1 MKIDVYLAFGSN
13 LGDRVS
19 AIQTGI
25 EFLEKSNV
33 ELVTLSSFYTS
44 RSKYLSD
51 QPEFVNC
58 VGHFTTKI
66 NPRELLDS
74 CMDAEKAAGRQKRE
88 QYGPREL
95 DVDLLLFGQQSVS
108 EVDLEIP
115 HHGIPDRLFVLVPLA
130 EVSNELIV
138 PGMGPVNELLEK
150 ARTTLPE
157 EEEPT
162 ILDVTGKASHMY

>member
-1 MKIDVYLAFGSN
+1 MKMDIYLAFGSN

-25 EFLEKSNV
+25 EFLKQRNV
-33 ELVTLSSFYTS
+33 ELLTLSSFYTS
-44 RSKYLSD
+44 RSKYLYD

-58 VGHFTTKI
+58 VGHFTTTI
-66 NPRELLDS
+66 GPRELLDS
-74 CMDAEKAAGRQKRE
+74 CMDTEKAAGREKRE
-88 QYGPREL
+88 RYGPREL
-95 DVDLLLFGQQSVS
+95 DVDLLLFGQQSVA

-115 HHGIPDRLFVLVPLA
+115 HPGIPDRLFVLVPLA
-130 EVSNELIV
+130 EVSSELIV

-150 ARTTLPE
+150 ARNTLPE

-162 ILDVTGKASHMY
+162 ILEGTG

>member
-1 MKIDVYLAFGSN
+1 MDIYLAFGSN

-25 EFLEKSNV
+25 EFLEQRNI

-58 VGHFTTKI
+58 VGHFTTTI
-66 NPRELLDS
+66 GPLELLDS
-74 CMDAEKAAGRQKRE
+74 CMDAEKAAGREKRE
-88 QYGPREL
+88 RYGPREL
-95 DVDLLLFGQQSVS
+95 DVDLLLFGQQSVA

-115 HHGIPDRLFVLVPLA
+115 HPGIPDRLFVLVPLA
-130 EVSNELIV
+130 EVSSELMV
-138 PGMGPVNELLEK
+138 PGMGPVNELLEH
-150 ARTTLPE
+150 ARNTLPD

-162 ILDVTGKASHMY
+162 ILDGTGKASLRY